1 MLHLQK
7 YVFPRRDQTFTNP
20 RRPDFVARTPRGRRT
35 DSTVEAAGRGVSINT
50 QTPDRTHS
58 LLTLSAPL
66 AG

>member
-35 DSTVEAAGRGVSINT
+35 DSTVEAGASRSTLRLPTGRTLCWLS
-50 QTPDRTHS
+50 P
-58 LLTLSAPL
+58 LLWPA
-66 AG
+66 